1 MGRLILIE
9 SLMLLVP
16 MAVSLVYR
24 ESDWKGFAVAA
35 AAAFAVGGAA
45 NCRHAVGETP
55 IRRREGFYHGTYMDS
70 VFVFRHDTVHA
81 QREAAGIYRRDV

>member
-1 MGRLILIE
+1 MKTALDFNSIARIMGRLILIE

-35 AAAFAVGGAA
+35 TAAFAVGGAA
-45 NCRHAVGETP
+45 KLSTRRTETP
-55 IRRREGFYHGTYMDS
+55 IRRREGFFITALIS
-70 VFVFRHDTVHA
+70 IVR
-81 QREAAGIYRRDV
+81 

>member
-45 NCRHAVGETP
+45 KLSTRRRETP
-55 IRRREGFYHGTYMDS
+55 IRRREGFLS
-70 VFVFRHDTVHA
+70 RHLY
-81 QREAAGIYRRDV
+81 G